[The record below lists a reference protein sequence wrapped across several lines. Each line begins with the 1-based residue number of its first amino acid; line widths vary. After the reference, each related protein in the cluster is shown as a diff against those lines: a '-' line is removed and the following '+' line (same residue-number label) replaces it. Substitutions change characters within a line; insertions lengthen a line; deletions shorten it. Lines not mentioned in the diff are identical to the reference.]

1 MKNDNPSNT
10 PDPLTYRILPS
21 HTMNGSNPSTTPIIR
36 IPRNQERKRIELK
49 ERNTGKIMTNLGCGE
64 GACRTK
70 AAVIALNGILK
81 VLFGRHNRIFPQRA
95 LNLNVLVGL
104 VKVPT
109 LQC

>member
-1 MKNDNPSNT
+1 
-10 PDPLTYRILPS
+10 
-21 HTMNGSNPSTTPIIR
+21 
-36 IPRNQERKRIELK
+36 
-49 ERNTGKIMTNLGCGE
+49 MTNLGCGE
-64 GACRTK
+64 GVCRTK

-81 VLFGRHNRIFPQRA
+81 VLFGRHNRVFPQRA